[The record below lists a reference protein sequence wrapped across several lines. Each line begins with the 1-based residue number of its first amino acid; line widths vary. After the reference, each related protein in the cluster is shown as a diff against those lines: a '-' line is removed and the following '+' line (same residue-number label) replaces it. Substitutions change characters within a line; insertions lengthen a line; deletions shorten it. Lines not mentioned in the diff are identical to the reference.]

1 MEPMLLLLFREVYSR
16 KVGFQLYLL
25 AAAIQVSLILTN
37 SLIKLLEA
45 K

>member
-25 AAAIQVSLILTN
+25 VTVIQVTLILTN

>member
-1 MEPMLLLLFREVYSR
+1 MKPMLLLRFRESYSR
-16 KVGFQLYLL
+16 KVGFQLYLSV
-25 AAAIQVSLILTN
+25 AAIQVTLIPTN

>member
-16 KVGFQLYLL
+16 KVVFELYLL
-25 AAAIQVSLILTN
+25 VAAIQVTLILTN

>member
-1 MEPMLLLLFREVYSR
+1 MEPMLLLLLREVYSR
-16 KVGFQLYLL
+16 KVGFQLYLSV
-25 AAAIQVSLILTN
+25 AVIQMTLILTN

>member
-1 MEPMLLLLFREVYSR
+1 MEPMLLLLFREVHSR

-25 AAAIQVSLILTN
+25 VAVIQMTLILTN